1 MFKKKSYNIPK
12 GGEEEYLERGRSHS
26 EDEDE
31 DAASDISEQSDDS
44 LSTKSSRYS
53 LNQKTVNMEQSFRVT
68 HSRARSS
75 SRRRSSGRQEENE
88 VKYEISWS

>member
-44 LSTKSSRYS
+44 LSTKSSRYN
-53 LNQKTVNMEQSFRVT
+53 LNQKTVNME
-68 HSRARSS
+68 
-75 SRRRSSGRQEENE
+75 
-88 VKYEISWS
+88 